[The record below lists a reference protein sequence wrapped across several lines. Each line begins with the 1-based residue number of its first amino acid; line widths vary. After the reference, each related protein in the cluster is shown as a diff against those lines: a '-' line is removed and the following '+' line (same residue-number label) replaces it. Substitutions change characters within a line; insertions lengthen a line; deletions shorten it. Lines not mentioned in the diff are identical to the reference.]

1 MRKYYPGITLFKLGG
16 SLLVLVAHI
25 MLLRYMTLL
34 PGQALVQFASLATR
48 VVVPCF
54 YVIAGFLAYKSW
66 SHAASSRS
74 YIQKY
79 LKRLLIIYC
88 FFCCIFV
95 AEHIVP
101 KLISDGLSAGNLFV
115 QAKILVIA
123 VFLNGPFIQFWFI
136 PPLIFGLLAAYWL
149 FEKQHAR
156 LAVILAL
163 TAFVAIQ
170 FVSGSLMKVFGVTAA
185 SFPFIDPDYM
195 GYLNVF
201 ATRYIGFGYT
211 FVVAGVFLA
220 KYEAQFVQ
228 IRVKPVL
235 IFAIFITLIE
245 TSLLLQL
252 SEWTTDYK
260 FAFSMLPNTL
270 LIFYGIL
277 RMKSPAV
284 QTYHKRINLFS
295 IVTFF
300 GHVLFMRINLLLM
313 SWNTASM
320 SVAQDF
326 IFLFLTVIECVAV
339 TAFFSLGSKTLAA
352 KQARKLPS

>member
-1 MRKYYPGITLFKLGG
+1 MPVWLSYWR
-16 SLLVLVAHI
+16 SQH
-25 MLLRYMTLL
+25 LL
-34 PGQALVQFASLATR
+34 PFNS
-48 VVVPCF
+48 
-54 YVIAGFLAYKSW
+54 FL
-66 SHAASSRS
+66 
-74 YIQKY
+74 
-79 LKRLLIIYC
+79 
-88 FFCCIFV
+88 
-95 AEHIVP
+95 
-101 KLISDGLSAGNLFV
+101 
-115 QAKILVIA
+115 
-123 VFLNGPFIQFWFI
+123 
-136 PPLIFGLLAAYWL
+136 
-149 FEKQHAR
+149 
-156 LAVILAL
+156 
-163 TAFVAIQ
+163 
-170 FVSGSLMKVFGVTAA
+170 AA

-277 RMKSPAV
+277 RMKSPGV